1 MYWSRNIQEAAEEAY
16 RKKGEVGMSET
27 QNRLKRWTDYELLVL
42 VREFADQVSK
52 KEPCDSTLWKLA
64 IRIYDQVEAALAASA
79 STATPDVIKDAE
91 ELVYALQTCH
101 ICKCVVLVDEGPI
114 HCEDCSSD
122 CEDHEEPNCPS
133 ISDLHS
139 ALKRAL
145 AGAAAVYPASPGEK
159 K

>member
-79 STATPDVIKDAE
+79 STATRQHCTPE
-91 ELVYALQTCH
+91 EFYDKYFDPKVKAGKKGLEAMFLFAQAYASATDGWQLAH
-101 ICKCVVLVDEGPI
+101 DPEIGPS
-114 HCEDCSSD
+114 CM
-122 CEDHEEPNCPS
+122 
-133 ISDLHS
+133 
-139 ALKRAL
+139 
-145 AGAAAVYPASPGEK
+145 AGASSLDTGKGE
-159 K
+159 